1 MYKETISILLPVFNC
16 ELYVKESLDSIL
28 QNTYPNFEL
37 IIVNDGS
44 KDSTLDIIKEY
55 NDERIFLY
63 NKINSGL
70 IDTLNYGLKKCRY
83 PIVMRM
89 DGDDVIEENKIQKQ
103 LYYFFKSRSILT
115 GTNGYLIDSEGLNRG
130 FIDLP
135 TEHNQILKSM
145 LNMSP
150 SFIHPSVMY
159 YKDAVQKAG
168 GYDSNFKHAED
179 FDLFLKLSSFGKLS
193 NLNDRL
199 IYLRKHD
206 KNISHLNTQ
215 EQIKNT
221 IISREIFRIDSTFKE
236 KKINYESCK
245 LKVEN
250 NFLKKL
256 YIKIHTSIVKLNNLY
271 AINPPLKLIF
281 LKVFR
286 RVLKKLI

>member
-1 MYKETISILLPVFNC
+1 MISILLPVFNV
-16 ELYVKESLDSIL
+16 EKFIRQSIKSIL
-28 QNTYPNFEL
+28 LNTFNNFEL
-37 IIVNDGS
+37 VIINDGS
-44 KDSTLDIIKEY
+44 TDNTDHIIKSCS
-55 NDERIFLY
+55 DPRIKYFI
-63 NKINSGL
+63 KTNSGL
-70 IDTLNYGLKKCRY
+70 IDTLNYGLKKCSY

-89 DGDDVIEENKIQKQ
+89 DGDDVIVENKIQNQ
-103 LYYFFKSRSILT
+103 LDYFIKSRSILT
-115 GTNGYLIDSEGLNRG
+115 GTNGYLIDSEGKKRG

-168 GYDSNFKHAED
+168 GYDPNYKHAED

-193 NLNDRL
+193 NLNERL

-206 KNISHLNTQ
+206 ENISHLNAQ

-221 IISREIFRIDSTFKE
+221 IISKEIYSFNTKNKE
-236 KKINYESCK
+236 KQIDYESCK

-250 NFLKKL
+250 NFFKKL
-256 YIKIHTSIVKLNNLY
+256 YIKIHTSIVKLDNLS
-271 AINPPLKLIF
+271 AMNSTIRLLLLKLIR
-281 LKVFR
+281 KI
-286 RVLKKLI
+286 LKKLI